1 MNSRATDA
9 LAVTVNRPRA
19 YLGKADLRI
28 GPESVTLVA
37 RPIRHYRAIILC
49 FIIACVVLTVVA
61 GALSFSGQILLREPG
76 LSGAALTEALLM
88 ADGMPVLAGVIVGV
102 LVGGMYLLFKAF
114 RGDPRSMTLPLTGVS
129 IVRHKGRMFV
139 LRAAF
144 DGAPHPGNWTSIAR
158 SREDAIAI
166 ESGLATGGR

>member
-1 MNSRATDA
+1 
-9 LAVTVNRPRA
+9 
-19 YLGKADLRI
+19 
-28 GPESVTLVA
+28 
-37 RPIRHYRAIILC
+37 
-49 FIIACVVLTVVA
+49 
-61 GALSFSGQILLREPG
+61 
-76 LSGAALTEALLM
+76 M

-102 LVGGMYLLFKAF
+102 LVGGMYLPFKAF